1 LCLAESRI
9 HVEAVNMGIITH
21 PIKASSYFH
30 PFSTIR
36 LSLLLRKNDYSLIHT
51 QASKDLWILV
61 PALKLAQSKIPLFF
75 TKRVGSYIIKK
86 DLLHHLL
93 YKRVNKAFA
102 ISEVIRRNL
111 LDTCPLKPEVVEI
124 LHNGVDMS
132 RFNPE
137 TVDRNKIRTEFGIK
151 ENELVIG
158 MVSRFTPGKGH
169 EEFLWAAKEL
179 NKEFSN
185 LKYLIVGEASRG
197 EDQYAEK
204 VKQLAREYDL
214 NNVIFTGYRG
224 DIPNVLAAINI
235 FIFPSHAEA
244 LGNALI
250 EAMAMKLPSVCSNAE
265 GVLDIAV
272 DNETSYLFENKNAE
286 DLKEKIKLL
295 IESEALRR
303 QFGENAGKR
312 VLENFEVGKV
322 TDKIIK
328 MYEEEI
334 NKVQR
339 KK

>member
-1 LCLAESRI
+1 
-9 HVEAVNMGIITH
+9 
-21 PIKASSYFH
+21 
-30 PFSTIR
+30 
-36 LSLLLRKNDYSLIHT
+36 
-51 QASKDLWILV
+51 LV
-61 PALKLAQSKIPLFF
+61 PALKLAQNKIPLFF

-102 ISEVIRRNL
+102 ISEVIRKNL

-132 RFNPE
+132 RFNLE

-328 MYEEEI
+328 IYEEEI